1 MIALCRTQRNPR
13 AHKRLDQPM
22 NAPALVPWPPP
33 CGASPMQCHLRPQ
46 TLWPLWAAVAL
57 TMWSPSTQAQ
67 PIDISVCTATRIYNN
82 PDPHPP
88 QRCAVKNIPGPE
100 HIPECATLDHFGSSI
115 AVGGDFNGD
124 GEADVVI
131 GGNSD
136 TGIDGQSTQAWLFLG
151 PENTPA
157 LTMDGDG
164 HTDLFGAA
172 LCFVPDLN
180 GDGRDELAIGAPAAG
195 TTGRVFLFFG
205 SALDESAETARR
217 PALSSADVILQGSRD
232 HGRFGASLASGD
244 IDGDGRADLIV
255 GAPGCRASDTAG
267 FAGSVALFSGVDLA
281 GATSAALGSDDAT
294 AELSPSPRL
303 LLSSKAQRQWTG
315 LLPGDRFGY
324 CLTVAGDLDG
334 ERGAEVLAGAPQ
346 VDPTDLQRQRA
357 ATGSGYCWALSSQ
370 SSAPLLQ
377 FGPLDNDNLPLQF
390 GEGFGAAVAGDRDL
404 NGDGVP
410 DLVVG
415 APLFK
420 AITAVND
427 VLTAGQDNGRV
438 WFFSGADGR
447 PFFANTAPASAH
459 GQGSPRLVSNDP
471 TAQLGWSLAFVD
483 DATGDSFCDLI
494 VGARGESSEPTACP
508 WNRKLPVGDA
518 VAGAVHVIDGR
529 TGESVT
535 RITGLATLDLLG
547 QAIAAYDMDGD
558 GLAEIFCSAA
568 SWAPKGSP
576 PSRQEQGQAYM
587 MQGSHIAKR

>member
-1 MIALCRTQRNPR
+1 
-13 AHKRLDQPM
+13 
-22 NAPALVPWPPP
+22 
-33 CGASPMQCHLRPQ
+33 MQCNFLSRSV
-46 TLWPLWAAVAL
+46 WAAMAL
-57 TMWSPSTQAQ
+57 TMWSPITSAQ
-67 PIDISVCTATRIYNN
+67 LIDISVCTATRVYNN

-88 QRCAVKNIPGPE
+88 QRCAVTNTPGPA

-124 GEADVVI
+124 GEADVII
-131 GGNSD
+131 GGSSD
-136 TGIDGQSTQAWLFLG
+136 PTIEGQSTQAWLFLG
-151 PENTPA
+151 SANTPA
-157 LTMDGDG
+157 LSIDGDG
-164 HTDLFGAA
+164 HTDLFGAS

-180 GDGRDELAIGAPAAG
+180 GDGRDEIAVGAPAAG
-195 TTGRVFLFFG
+195 ATGRVFLFFG
-205 SALDESAETARR
+205 ETLDEISAAERR

-232 HGRFGASLASGD
+232 HARFGASLASGD
-244 IDGDGRADLIV
+244 IDSDGLADLLV
-255 GAPGCRASDTAG
+255 GAPGCRASDPSG
-267 FAGSVALFSGVDLA
+267 YAGSVSLFSGTNLA
-281 GATSAALGSDDAT
+281 GKPQAPSAPDDAKG
-294 AELSPSPRL
+294 EIPHSPRL
-303 LLSSKAQRQWTG
+303 LLASGAQRMWAG

-324 CLTVAGDLDG
+324 SVTAAGDLDG
-334 ERGAEVLAGAPQ
+334 QLGAEILVGAPQ
-346 VDPTDLQRQRA
+346 VDATDLQRQRA
-357 ATGSGYCWALSSQ
+357 ATGSGYCQALSTLSD
-370 SSAPLLQ
+370 APLLQ
-377 FGPLDNDNLPLQF
+377 FGPLDNDKLPLQF

-415 APLFK
+415 APLFR

-447 PFFANTAPASAH
+447 PFFANMATAGAH
-459 GQGSPRLVSNDP
+459 AQGSPRLVSIDP

-483 DATGDSFCDLI
+483 DATGDGFSDLI

-518 VAGAVHVIDGR
+518 VAGALHVVDGR

-535 RITGLATLDLLG
+535 RITGVSTLDLLG